1 MSEFDQLYREVI
13 LDHYK
18 NPRGHGLLEHADAEA
33 EGQNPLCGDEVSIY
47 VAFGEDGD
55 TIDAVKVSGRGCA
68 ISQAATSMLTELVQ
82 GRSASEVA
90 SLPRDELLD
99 EIGIPLTPVRLKC
112 ALLGLSTLKLALH
125 KAKGTPLPEEWAGA
139 SGDRDLKL
147 RVGALDVGPDGDRR
161 RRS

>member
-18 NPRGHGLLEHADAEA
+18 NPRGHGLIE
-33 EGQNPLCGDEVSIY
+33 EVK
-47 VAFGEDGD
+47 F
-55 TIDAVKVSGRGCA
+55 SGRGCA

-82 GRSASEVA
+82 GRSAQEVA
-90 SLPRDELLD
+90 TLPRDELLD
-99 EIGIPLTPVRLKC
+99 EIGIPLSPVRLKC

-139 SGDRDLKL
+139 SSDLELK
-147 RVGALDVGPDGDRR
+147 
-161 RRS
+161 

>member
-18 NPRGHGLLEHADAEA
+18 NPRGHGLIENADAEA

-47 VAFGEDGD
+47 VAFGDDGD
-55 TIDAVKVSGRGCA
+55 TIDEVKFSGRGCA
-68 ISQAATSMLTELVQ
+68 ISQAATSMLTEMVK
-82 GRSASEVA
+82 GRSATQVA
-90 SLPRDELLD
+90 TLRREELLD

-125 KAKGTPLPEEWAGA
+125 KAKGTPLPDEW
-139 SGDRDLKL
+139 SGMADELDLK
-147 RVGALDVGPDGDRR
+147 
-161 RRS
+161 

>member
-18 NPRGHGLLEHADAEA
+18 NPRGHGLLEDADAEA

-55 TIDAVKVSGRGCA
+55 TIEEVKFSGRGCA
-68 ISQAATSMLTELVQ
+68 ISQAATSMLTEMIV
-82 GRSASEVA
+82 GKSAEEA
-90 SLPRDELLD
+90 AALQKDDLL
-99 EIGIPLTPVRLKC
+99 EEMPIPLTPVRLKC
-112 ALLGLSTLKLALH
+112 ALLGLTTLKLALH

-139 SGDRDLKL
+139 SSDLELK
-147 RVGALDVGPDGDRR
+147 
-161 RRS
+161 